1 VSKVFVILGGS
12 GGIGSALAR
21 RISARGDQVHLIGRH
36 EEKLAALAE
45 ELNGS
50 HAKADALDREQLKA
64 AVEAAGPKIAGLAY
78 AVGTIN
84 LKPFARLTDDDAI
97 NDFRVN
103 ALGAFHAVQSALPA
117 LKANEGGS
125 SVLLFSTV
133 AVAQGF
139 ASHASISMAKGAVEG
154 LTYAL
159 AAELAPK
166 VRVNAVAPSLT
177 NTPLAKTL
185 TSSAQMTEAIAQM
198 HAMQRIGEPDDV
210 AALAAFLLSNDASYI
225 TGQIVGV
232 DGGRAT
238 LRTKG

>member
-1 VSKVFVILGGS
+1 VSNVYVIVGGA
-12 GGIGSALAR
+12 GGIGAALAR
-21 RISARGDQVHLIGRH
+21 RIAGRGDMVHLVGRH
-36 EEKLAALAE
+36 EEKLKPVAA

-50 HAKADALDREQLKA
+50 YAIADVLDPAQLKTA
-64 AVEAAGPKIAGLAY
+64 IEAAGVQIAGLAY

-84 LKPFARLTDDDAI
+84 LKPFGRLTGDDAI
-97 NDFRVN
+97 NDFRLN
-103 ALGAFHAVQSALPA
+103 ALGAFYAAQAALPA

-159 AAELAPK
+159 AAELAPQ

-177 NTPLAKTL
+177 NTPLAKAL
-185 TSSAQMTEAIAQM
+185 TSSPQMATAIAQM

-210 AALAAFLLSNDASYI
+210 AGLAAFLLSPEASWI
-225 TGQIVGV
+225 TGQIIGV

>member
-1 VSKVFVILGGS
+1 MSKVFVILGGS
-12 GGIGSALAR
+12 GGMGSALAKR
-21 RISARGDQVHLIGRH
+21 VAARGDTVHLIGRT
-36 EEKLAALAE
+36 EDKLKPLAD
-45 ELNGS
+45 ELDGS
-50 HAKADALDREQLKA
+50 HAIADVQDREQLTQA
-64 AVEAAGPKIAGLAY
+64 IAAAGPQIAGLAY

-84 LKPFARLTDDDAI
+84 LKPFARLAESDAI

-103 ALGAFHAVQSALPA
+103 ALGAFLAVQAALPA
-117 LKANEGGS
+117 LKAHEGGS

-159 AAELAPK
+159 AAELAPQI
-166 VRVNAVAPSLT
+166 RVNAVAPSLT
-177 NTPLAKTL
+177 NTPLAKAL
-185 TSSAQMTEAIAQM
+185 TSSPQMTTAIAQM

-210 AALAAFLLSNDASYI
+210 AAIAAFLLSPEASFI
-225 TGQIVGV
+225 TGQIIGV

>member
-1 VSKVFVILGGS
+1 MSKVFVIVGGS

-21 RISARGDQVHLIGRH
+21 RIAARGDSVHLVGRH
-36 EEKLAALAE
+36 EDRLAPLAA
-45 ELNGS
+45 ELKSS
-50 HAKADALDREQLKA
+50 HAVADVLDVAQLKS
-64 AVEAAGPKIAGLAY
+64 AVEAAGPQIAGLAY

-84 LKPFARLTDDDAI
+84 LKPFARLTDEDAVR
-97 NDFRVN
+97 DFRLN
-103 ALGAFHAVQSALPA
+103 ALGAFHAVQAALPA

-159 AAELAPK
+159 AAELAPQ

-177 NTPLAKTL
+177 NTPLAKAL
-185 TSSAQMTEAIAQM
+185 TSSPQMATAIAQM
-198 HAMQRIGEPDDV
+198 HAMQRIGEPDDI
-210 AALAAFLLSNDASYI
+210 AGISAFLLSPDASWI
-225 TGQIVGV
+225 TGQVIGV